1 MKLAS
6 ITAAAVAALVMATA
20 ASTPADAC
28 KWKKAGY
35 HGYRTADAGGEVRGW
50 KHRKHWKHGRHGRN
64 WKHRMIK

>member
-6 ITAAAVAALVMATA
+6 ITAVAVATLVMAA
-20 ASTPADAC
+20 VSTPADAC

-50 KHRKHWKHGRHGRN
+50 KHRRHG
-64 WKHRMIK
+64 KHHRRWQRDMK

>member
-20 ASTPADAC
+20 VSTPADAC
-28 KWKKAGY
+28 RWKKAGY

-50 KHRKHWKHGRHGRN
+50 KHRRHFKHHKRWRHHDM
-64 WKHRMIK
+64 K

>member
-1 MKLAS
+1 MKLVS
-6 ITAAAVAALVMATA
+6 ITAAAVAALVMTA
-20 ASTPADAC
+20 AVSTPAAAC

-50 KHRKHWKHGRHGRN
+50 KHRKHSKHGRHGRN

>member
-6 ITAAAVAALVMATA
+6 IIAAAVAALVMVASV
-20 ASTPADAC
+20 STPAAAC

-50 KHRKHWKHGRHGRN
+50 KHRKHWKHGRH

>member
-6 ITAAAVAALVMATA
+6 ITAAAVAALVMAA
-20 ASTPADAC
+20 AVSTPAAAC

-50 KHRKHWKHGRHGRN
+50 KHRKHWKHHKR
-64 WKHRMIK
+64 WKDG